1 MSQYQQQ
8 LRAIIISL
16 NFSEEPVV
24 GLIPNFKVEALTL
37 TIVREN
43 LIVKLNTAP
52 RIPPVVVKPSL
63 KVTRKSNDVTIGN
76 ETSPNKNITT
86 NKNLVSQVNIMHNNK
101 VASPQYALEIPK
113 SNFNYT
119 VRPTVHTNQSRRRSF
134 ASEIFRLE
142 TFENV
147 GFSFSCTRKTY
158 WKQSS
163 SKTETSR

>member
-1 MSQYQQQ
+1 MYISQYQQQ

-16 NFSEEPVV
+16 NFSEVPSL
-24 GLIPNFKVEALTL
+24 GLIRNFKVEALTL

-86 NKNLVSQVNIMHNNK
+86 NKNLVSQVNIMYN
-101 VASPQYALEIPK
+101 
-113 SNFNYT
+113 
-119 VRPTVHTNQSRRRSF
+119 
-134 ASEIFRLE
+134 
-142 TFENV
+142 
-147 GFSFSCTRKTY
+147 
-158 WKQSS
+158 
-163 SKTETSR
+163 